1 MTEADSLATLLP
13 AVTGKL
19 RSKGPETLAQETN
32 LLRMPLWWP
41 RDRPVQ
47 LDLLA
52 PTIVYGHEFRQV
64 SGTPLT
70 VTDQRLFTELTTAY
84 ILNGCP
90 DHFGVPF
97 SLRSACTW
105 LGWSE
110 GGRQFDLIKRSLAR
124 LAAARFQ
131 AAFHGALNETAG
143 EEGSPKPRRT
153 AQIDHNW
160 GLVQEWATAE
170 TSDQDEHDSIGV
182 VFLTRRIVRQ
192 ILADN
197 VTFLNAPTWSRVA
210 SRDRMAALL
219 WTFLEAERLPWR
231 YQLFANRPGNPTAL
245 AQNMPAIAE
254 LLHID
259 DWNRRSHARD
269 RVAEACAV
277 IEEED
282 KRYQLSVEP
291 GQVRGMY
298 TLTARR
304 VPHQVTVARGFSGLP
319 GTVVS
324 AWRAKYGAVRPSK
337 SQATVIKEVLT
348 RRTTLW
354 VAETLGKAKDDPFRH
369 ILDRDTQESKD
380 NLAAAARRERL
391 WADEKA
397 REQSEN
403 GAFFE
408 LLARR
413 LGRDPVTAIRD
424 AGDD

>member
-1 MTEADSLATLLP
+1 MTEANLAALP
-13 AVTGKL
+13 PRVTGKL

-32 LLRMPLWWP
+32 LLRMPLWWA
-41 RDRPVQ
+41 RERAVQ

-64 SGTPLT
+64 SGPPLT

-97 SLRSACTW
+97 SLRAACRW
-105 LGWSE
+105 LGWAD
-110 GGRQFDLIKRSLAR
+110 GGRQLALIRESLER

-131 AAFHGALNETAG
+131 AAFHVPSGDTPPG
-143 EEGSPKPRRT
+143 EEGNPKPHRA

-160 GLVQEWATAE
+160 GLVQEWATAVA
-170 TSDQDEHDSIGV
+170 SDEAEQDSIGV

-197 VTFLNAPTWSRVA
+197 VTFLNGPTWSRVA
-210 SRDRMAALL
+210 AHDRMAALL

-231 YQLFANRPGNPTAL
+231 YQLFANRPGQSIAL
-245 AQNMPAIAE
+245 AHNMPAIAE
-254 LLHID
+254 FLHID
-259 DWNRRSHARD
+259 DWSRRRHVRE
-269 RVAEACAV
+269 RVAEACKV
-277 IEEED
+277 IEAED
-282 KRYQLSVEP
+282 KRYQLAVED
-291 GQVRGMY
+291 GQLRGMY

-304 VPHQVTVARGFSGLP
+304 VPHQGAVARGFSGLP

-324 AWRAKYGAVRPSK
+324 AWRAQYGAVRPSK
-337 SQATVIKEVLT
+337 SQAAVIKDVLT

-354 VAETLGKAKDDPFRH
+354 VAETLEKAKEDPFRH
-369 ILDRDTQESKD
+369 ILDRDAQESKD
-380 NLAAAARRERL
+380 NLAAAERRERL
-391 WADEKA
+391 WAAEKA

-403 GAFFE
+403 GEFFK
-408 LLARR
+408 LLTRR
-413 LGRDPVTAIRD
+413 LGRSAVDAIID
-424 AGDD
+424 AGDR